1 VHVTGIPI
9 APTFAAAPEQ
19 RQARAELQ
27 LAMDQLVVLMMSG
40 GAGVGDIAALIA
52 QLLATGPN
60 CQIVALAGRNARLL
74 EELTAIAARYPGR
87 LLPMGCTTTIWR
99 VMAAADVA
107 VAKPGGLT
115 SAECLAIGLPMIV
128 VAPIPGQEERN
139 ADYLLECG
147 AALKAVDAGAL
158 VFKLRLLLQ
167 EPQRL
172 ESMRR
177 NARAAGK
184 TFAARNVLDI
194 VRAHLHAQAP
204 SRQGMPR

>member
-40 GAGVGDIAALIA
+40 GAGVGDIAALVA

-87 LLPMGCTTTIWR
+87 LLPMGSTTTI
-99 VMAAADVA
+99 
-107 VAKPGGLT
+107 
-115 SAECLAIGLPMIV
+115 
-128 VAPIPGQEERN
+128 
-139 ADYLLECG
+139 
-147 AALKAVDAGAL
+147 
-158 VFKLRLLLQ
+158 
-167 EPQRL
+167 
-172 ESMRR
+172 
-177 NARAAGK
+177 
-184 TFAARNVLDI
+184 
-194 VRAHLHAQAP
+194 
-204 SRQGMPR
+204 